1 MGEKKPRVH
10 RMCNILKT
18 YQFSL
23 GYRPGKHNQVA
34 DALSRLPLP
43 ATADDFDKRRLIEP
57 GDVEVYL

>member
-1 MGEKKPRVH
+1 
-10 RMCNILKT
+10 MCDILKA

-43 ATADDFDKRRLIEP
+43 ATTDGVDKCRLIEP
-57 GDVEVYL
+57 GDVEVCYKGASGIQQSY